1 MECIPVRITCFGDS
15 ITEGIGACP
24 MDAMSYPSQ
33 LRRMLGERYEVL
45 NMGASGLT
53 LQKEG
58 DYPYYKDP
66 RYASSFDS
74 RPDIV
79 IIMIGTNDSKKH
91 NWVPERYAD
100 QLDAVIRR
108 FRSLETRPRIIV
120 SSCCTAF
127 SDIDTISNEVISG
140 VMRDI
145 QRKAALDNGA
155 EFFDMTSAT
164 EAHPEW
170 FCDCIHPSNEGYAEL
185 AGMFKK
191 IICK

>member
-33 LRRMLGERYEVL
+33 LSHMLGERYEVL

-91 NWVPERYAD
+91 NWVPERYAN
-100 QLDAVIRR
+100 QLDTVIRR
-108 FRSLETRPRIIV
+108 FRSLEQNR
-120 SSCCTAF
+120 
-127 SDIDTISNEVISG
+127 G
-140 VMRDI
+140 
-145 QRKAALDNGA
+145 
-155 EFFDMTSAT
+155 
-164 EAHPEW
+164 
-170 FCDCIHPSNEGYAEL
+170 
-185 AGMFKK
+185 
-191 IICK
+191 